1 MHPNTVNYIKKY
13 IQSVLFSWDWNFG
26 CIKVSSSTLY
36 KSYSGNIYGFHVV
49 PNFSL
54 RFSNRFIITLL

>member
-26 CIKVSSSTLY
+26 CIKVSSSTSTNPIRAIFMGFMLY
-36 KSYSGNIYGFHVV
+36 RTFLSVFQTG
-49 PNFSL
+49 L
-54 RFSNRFIITLL
+54 